1 MALEIGKYIDEMMAL
16 RNEKKHHESE
26 IKRIDANLSLM
37 EGTLKQA
44 MLDQGV
50 HEAKGAYG
58 KATYQENVL
67 YPKVEDWGMFHH
79 YIAEQNMFDLLHKRI
94 SLTNY
99 RQLVEAQVAV
109 PGVVPNYVSEVS
121 LRSI

>member
-1 MALEIGKYIDEMMAL
+1 MSLEIGKYIDEMMAL
-16 RNEKKHHESE
+16 RNEKKHHEAE
-26 IKRIDANLSLM
+26 LKRLDANLRLM

-50 HEAKGAYG
+50 TEAKGVYG
-58 KATYQENVL
+58 KAKYDDKVL
-67 YPKVEDWGMFHH
+67 YPQVDDWSAFHK
-79 YIAEQNMFDLLHKRI
+79 YIKASNMFDLLHKRI

-109 PGVVPNYVSEVS
+109 PGVVPNYVSEVN

>member
-1 MALEIGKYIDEMMAL
+1 MSLEIGKYIDEMMAL
-16 RNEKKHHESE
+16 RSEKRHHEAE
-26 IKRIDANLSLM
+26 VKRIDANIKLM

-44 MLDQGV
+44 MIDQGIT
-50 HEAKGAYG
+50 EAKGVYG
-58 KATYQENVL
+58 KAVYDEKVL
-67 YPKVEDWGMFHH
+67 YPQVDDWNAFHQ
-79 YIAEQNMFDLLHKRI
+79 YIKENNLFDLLHKRI

-109 PGVVPNYVSEVS
+109 PGVVPNYVSEVN